1 MPLPVAGVMA
11 RAMPA
16 PRVARDLVPVVA
28 LGLETPLDMFD
39 HVGGKIF
46 VTRAHSTA
54 RKGPTE
60 GRPGL
65 EGELI
70 GRHVLRAMGDQIV
83 EIAVEQGKRL
93 PREGEDQV
101 EGEVREARST
111 RGMQRRMRDLCAMRP
126 AQALQ
131 MFVLKRLD
139 TDREPIDSR
148 GAEGR

>member
-16 PRVARDLVPVVA
+16 SGVARDLVPVVA
-28 LGLETPLDMFD
+28 LDSKTPLDVLD

-54 RKGPTE
+54 RESPAE

-70 GRHVLRAMGDQIV
+70 GRNVLRTMGDQIV
-83 EIAVEQGKRL
+83 EIAVEHGERL
-93 PREGEDQV
+93 TREGEDQV
-101 EGEVREARST
+101 EGEVREARRTS
-111 RGMQRRMRDLCAMRP
+111 GIQRCMRDLGAMCP

-131 MFVLKRLD
+131 KFVLERLD